1 MDCRTER
8 RGDGAGRGTTISGG
22 IMEDFFASEDQPQPA
37 LLGGRRDASVA
48 ASQPID
54 EAEATGPVIDY
65 SHPERA
71 IEQLHGEF
79 SSRLFA
85 YAMSMLRNR
94 EDAEDAVQ
102 TTFMNAYN
110 SLVDGRLPRQE
121 ASWLFRIARNV
132 CLNRIRTHTRKPAGS
147 LDGIDVAASR
157 GVEEQ
162 LDQHLH
168 AVALRTALERLPE
181 QQRKAIVLREL
192 QGASYAEIA
201 SALDTTQGAVESLI
215 FRARRQLASSIR
227 TVPSG
232 MDAGLARAAA

>member
-1 MDCRTER
+1 MD
-8 RGDGAGRGTTISGG
+8 
-22 IMEDFFASEDQPQPA
+22 DFFATSDDDGAVRAPAA
-37 LLGGRRDASVA
+37 LLVGGAAAHQVA
-48 ASQPID
+48 ERVDQEA
-54 EAEATGPVIDY
+54 AEAGLVIDY
-65 SHPERA
+65 SNVEVA
-71 IEQLHGEF
+71 IETLHAEF

-110 SLVDGRLPRQE
+110 SLSDGRVPRQE

-147 LDGIDVAASR
+147 LEGIEIASSR
-157 GVEEQ
+157 GVEDQ

-201 SALDTTQGAVESLI
+201 TALETTQGAVESLI

-227 TVPSG
+227 SMPSG
-232 MDAGLARAAA
+232 MDAGIARSAA

>member
-1 MDCRTER
+1 MD
-8 RGDGAGRGTTISGG
+8 
-22 IMEDFFASEDQPQPA
+22 DFFATSIDDDQAPSA
-37 LLGGRRDASVA
+37 LLGGGRTDATHDHHV
-48 ASQPID
+48 D
-54 EAEATGPVIDY
+54 EDIATGPVIDY
-65 SHPERA
+65 SNPERA
-71 IEQLHGEF
+71 LEDLHREF
-79 SSRLFA
+79 SNRLMA
-85 YAMSMLRNR
+85 YSMSMLRNR

-110 SLVDGRLPRQE
+110 ALVDGRVPRQE

-147 LDGIDVAASR
+147 LDGIDVPSGR

-162 LDQHLH
+162 FDQHLH

-201 SALDTTQGAVESLI
+201 DALDTTQGAVESLI

-232 MDAGLARAAA
+232 LDAGIARAAA

>member
-1 MDCRTER
+1 
-8 RGDGAGRGTTISGG
+8 
-22 IMEDFFASEDQPQPA
+22 MEDFFSSEDEHEGAPA
-37 LLGGRRDASVA
+37 LLAGGRNADIHELHEA
-48 ASQPID
+48 AEQAP
-54 EAEATGPVIDY
+54 PLVDY
-65 SHPERA
+65 SNPERA
-71 IEQLHGEF
+71 IEVLHREF

-110 SLVDGRLPRQE
+110 SLTDGRVPRQE

-147 LDGIDVAASR
+147 LDGIDIASSR
-157 GVEEQ
+157 GVEDQ

-168 AVALRTALERLPE
+168 AVALRVALERLPE

-201 SALDTTQGAVESLI
+201 EALDTTQGAVESLI

-227 TVPSG
+227 SAAPG
-232 MDAGLARAAA
+232 MDAGIARAAA

>member
-1 MDCRTER
+1 
-8 RGDGAGRGTTISGG
+8 
-22 IMEDFFASEDQPQPA
+22 MEDFFSSQEADERGATA
-37 LLGGRRDASVA
+37 LFAGGRSADVVELH
-48 ASQPID
+48 
-54 EAEATGPVIDY
+54 EAEEPSGPIVDY
-65 SHPERA
+65 SNPERA
-71 IEQLHGEF
+71 IEVLHREF

-110 SLVDGRLPRQE
+110 SLTDGRIPRQE

-147 LDGIDVAASR
+147 LEGIDIAASR

-201 SALDTTQGAVESLI
+201 DALDTTQGAVESLI
-215 FRARRQLASSIR
+215 FRARRQLATSIR
-227 TVPSG
+227 SVAPGTDG
-232 MDAGLARAAA
+232 GFARAAA